1 MNPILGETVQ
11 RVLPDGT
18 KFFAEQTSHHPPISN
33 FMTEGPNN
41 CYRFSGFFE
50 YKVWLAGMNSIAGT
64 RLGKQILS
72 FSDGGL
78 ISIQDPNLL
87 LTGLAFGE
95 TIHNMTGNLIVTDHI
110 HKLEATVTYNP
121 QTQSTGYLKSIAS
134 KWWGGKKAEP
144 KAEESLILT
153 DYISIVIKQNSG
165 SKNAKVVAEGSGSW
179 LEYVEFGGQVYW
191 RIDQDVPT
199 WQKVNDETLE
209 EKDREILLP
218 SDASYRPDHM
228 CIVEGNIS

>member
-1 MNPILGETVQ
+1 
-11 RVLPDGT
+11 
-18 KFFAEQTSHHPPISN
+18 
-33 FMTEGPNN
+33 
-41 CYRFSGFFE
+41 
-50 YKVWLAGMNSIAGT
+50 
-64 RLGKQILS
+64 
-72 FSDGGL
+72 
-78 ISIQDPNLL
+78 
-87 LTGLAFGE
+87 
-95 TIHNMTGNLIVTDHI
+95 
-110 HKLEATVTYNP
+110 
-121 QTQSTGYLKSIAS
+121 
-134 KWWGGKKAEP
+134 
-144 KAEESLILT
+144 LT